1 MFSPFYHRVANIIQ
15 HTELIQKLPYKMRWK
30 EAAIYKSSLLGQFYK
45 SRNVSELYTP
55 CGNSMI
61 DKKRSQVIKDSKT
74 Q

>member
-1 MFSPFYHRVANIIQ
+1 
-15 HTELIQKLPYKMRWK
+15 MRWK